1 MCLCASI
8 IGPDLGSIAHTVS
21 LVVIFSPLSV
31 YGLGV
36 EGPDFLEEISEKIA
50 SAHAQL
56 GGLD

>member
-36 EGPDFLEEISEKIA
+36 EGPDFLEEIS
-50 SAHAQL
+50 
-56 GGLD
+56 